1 MPELPEVET
10 TRRGI
15 EPHVLSRRIVDVTV
29 RDPRLRWQVA
39 ADLAYRIKGQR
50 VLKLSRRAKYL
61 ILELERGAL
70 ILHLGMS
77 GALGVVPTQTLAG
90 KHDHFELALE
100 GGVLL
105 RLTDPRRFGS
115 VHFVAGSPETHPLL
129 AALGPEPLSAAF
141 SPQRLYAST
150 RGRRASIKETLM
162 NNRVVAGIGNI
173 YANEALFRARIH
185 PRTPAGRLG
194 PRRCAAL
201 VRAVAAT
208 LEDAIEAGGSSLRD
222 WRHADGRLGYFQNRY
237 FVYDRAGAPCRVC
250 GASIRVIRQGQRA
263 SYYCA
268 RCQHR

>member
-1 MPELPEVET
+1 VET

-15 EPHVLSRRIVDVTV
+15 EPHVVSKRIVDVTV

-39 ADLAYRIKGQR
+39 ADLAAQVTGQR
-50 VLKLSRRAKYL
+50 VRGLSRRAKYL

-70 ILHLGMS
+70 IVHLGMS
-77 GALGVVPTQTLAG
+77 GALGVAAAQAPPG
-90 KHDHFELALE
+90 KHDHFDLTLE
-100 GGVLL
+100 DGVLL

-115 VHFVAGSPETHPLL
+115 VHFVAGSPEAHPLL

-141 SPQRLYAST
+141 SAQRLYAST

-194 PRRCAAL
+194 PRRCETL
-201 VRAVAAT
+201 VIAVART

-222 WRHADGRLGYFQNRY
+222 WRHADGSLGYFQSRY
-237 FVYDRAGAPCRVC
+237 FVYDRADAPCRIC
-250 GASIRVIRQGQRA
+250 GTSIRVIRQGQRA
-263 SYYCA
+263 SYYCP
-268 RCQHR
+268 RCQRR

>member
-15 EPHVLSRRIVDVTV
+15 EPHVVKRRIESVTV

-39 ADLAYRIKGQR
+39 ADLGARITGQR
-50 VLKLSRRAKYL
+50 IRALNRRAKYL
-61 ILELERGAL
+61 IFELERGAL
-70 ILHLGMS
+70 IVHLGMS
-77 GALGVVPTQTLAG
+77 GALGVSVAHTPPG
-90 KHDHFELALE
+90 KHDHFDLTLE

-115 VHFVAGSPETHPLL
+115 VHFVAGSPESHPLL

-185 PRTPAGRLG
+185 PRAPAGRIG
-194 PRRCAAL
+194 PGRCAAL
-201 VRAVAAT
+201 VLAVAKT
-208 LEDAIEAGGSSLRD
+208 LQDAIEAGGSSLRD
-222 WRHADGRLGYFQNRY
+222 WHHADGSLGYFQQRY

-250 GASIRVIRQGQRA
+250 GALIRVIRQGQRA
-263 SYYCA
+263 SYYCP
-268 RCQHR
+268 RCQRR